1 MRKKILEI
9 EKKLELLLVISLVRI
24 SFYVIDQDPIFED
37 GQQLDF
43 ECATLGLSKNTET
56 PDEEPVTTLAANIIG
71 QMPSRKWVLAPMD
84 TTQADVS
91 SWSKTCQSLSVAS
104 IHLRDDT
111 PSYRNPGRSSNLTAA
126 IATSQAVT
134 TKKYYSRP
142 SLKLFT
148 HPGRQVLLV
157 AKENLQVRT
166 DKSGYQNTVGNFYH
180 RNREKVCQK
189 LGSLY

>member
-1 MRKKILEI
+1 M
-9 EKKLELLLVISLVRI
+9 VISPVRV
-24 SFYVIDQDPIFED
+24 SSYVIDQDPIFED

-43 ECATLGLSKNTET
+43 ECAILGLSKNTET
-56 PDEEPVTTLAANIIG
+56 PDEEPATTLAANIIG
-71 QMPSRKWVLAPMD
+71 QMPPRKWVLAPMD
-84 TTQADVS
+84 TTQAGVS
-91 SWSKTCQSLSVAS
+91 SWSKTFQSLSVAS

-134 TKKYYSRP
+134 TKNNHSRP

-180 RNREKVCQK
+180 RNREKVRQK
-189 LGSLY
+189 LGSLYWLC